1 MKILNSMRKRAQNGD
16 ILSVAGGRKLLLVIG
31 VSALAVMFCVMLA
44 LAQRPRRLEQNV
56 IRLKAG
62 DDLQAALKVARFG
75 DTIVLQA
82 GATYVGPIIL
92 PFKGAGSGTDADYI
106 TIRTSQLEAISNTDE
121 RVKPGLQARAMPKI
135 VAPRENVAVGTEP
148 KAHHYRFVG
157 VEFLPAANASYVYNV
172 IELGSS
178 DYKSLDQFPHH
189 LIFDRC
195 YVHSPGLNRAR
206 RGFALNS
213 AETSIVNSHVSGFAG
228 AGDETQAIAG
238 WNGPG
243 PFHIINNYLE
253 GAGEVVLIGG
263 ADPSIPN
270 LVPSDIEFRRNYLRK
285 PKEWLGRATIKGTF
299 ELKNA
304 RRVVIEG
311 NLIESEILT
320 TAIVL
325 TVRNQGG
332 KAPWSTIED
341 VEISNNVVRH
351 ASSGINI
358 LGSDNEHRSQEA
370 KRIRIVN
377 NLIEDVVVSDP
388 NNIPYFLQVNGGQQI
403 TVAHNTVQQ
412 AGNII
417 TGYGSPAKSFIF
429 RDNIVQINRYG
440 IVCLA
445 DGSECGRENLF
456 CNCFPGGVFK
466 GNVFADNLG
475 AAANDRLESKY
486 PAGNYFVSSYQKI
499 GFTDFAHGNWRL
511 GAASKTRRRGSDG
524 RDPGVDL
531 DALIAAGAM
540 AARAGTRFGT
550 R

>member
-1 MKILNSMRKRAQNGD
+1 MK
-16 ILSVAGGRKLLLVIG
+16 VADGNWRLVLRLVAFGAVLVASLAFVLGERSQSQATRPGR
-31 VSALAVMFCVMLA
+31 
-44 LAQRPRRLEQNV
+44 QRV
-56 IRLKAG
+56 TTLKAG
-62 DDLQAALKVARFG
+62 DDLQAALVSARFG
-75 DTIVLQA
+75 DTIILQA
-82 GATYVGPIIL
+82 GTTFTGPIIL
-92 PFKGAGSGTDADYI
+92 PFKGGGSGTDADYI
-106 TIRTSQLEAISNTDE
+106 TIRTSELSGIANDAE
-121 RVKPGLQARAMPKI
+121 RVKPALHARAMPKI
-135 VAPRENVAVGTEP
+135 TAPQEKAAVGTEP
-148 KAHHYRFVG
+148 LAHHYKFVG
-157 VEFLPAANASYVYNV
+157 VEFLPASNASYVYNV
-172 IELGSS
+172 IDLGSS
-178 DYKSLDQFPHH
+178 DYTSTLQFPHH

-195 YVHSPGLNRAR
+195 YIHSPGLNRAR

-243 PFHIINNYLE
+243 PFHIVNNYLE

-263 ADPSIPN
+263 ADPAVPN
-270 LVPSDIEFRRNYLRK
+270 LVPSDIEVRRNYLRK
-285 PKEWLGRATIKGTF
+285 PREWSGRATIKGTF

-341 VEISNNVVRH
+341 VEIKNNIVRH
-351 ASSGINI
+351 ASTGINI

-377 NLIEDVVVSDP
+377 NLLVEIVADRPD
-388 NNIPYFLQVNGGQQI
+388 NIPYFLQTNGGRQI
-403 TVAHNTVQQ
+403 TVAHNTVEQ

-417 TGYGSPAKSFIF
+417 TAYGAPARDFIF
-429 RDNIVQINRYG
+429 RDNIVQFNRYG

-445 DGSECGRENLF
+445 EGSGCGRENIF
-456 CNCFPGGVFK
+456 CTCFPGGVFK
-466 GNVFADNLG
+466 GNVIADNLG
-475 AAANDRLESKY
+475 AAASDHVEEKY
-486 PAGNYFVSSYQKI
+486 PAGNYFVSSFQRI
-499 GFTDFAHGNWRL
+499 GFADFAQGDWRL
-511 GAASKTRRRGSDG
+511 EATSRTRRRASDG
-524 RDPGVDL
+524 SDPGVNF
-531 DALIAAGAM
+531 DALVAAGAI
-540 AARAGTRFGT
+540 AAREGGRFGT

>member
-1 MKILNSMRKRAQNGD
+1 MKIANEKWRMVRLGA
-16 ILSVAGGRKLLLVIG
+16 LAAALLASVAFVFGERSQSQMSRQRVIT
-31 VSALAVMFCVMLA
+31 
-44 LAQRPRRLEQNV
+44 
-56 IRLKAG
+56 LKAG
-62 DDLQAALKVARFG
+62 DDLQAALRSARFG

-82 GATYVGPIIL
+82 GATFTGPILL
-92 PFKGAGSGTDADYI
+92 PFKGPGSGTDADYI
-106 TIRTSQLEAISNTDE
+106 TIRTSDMSGIANDAE
-121 RVKPGLQARAMPKI
+121 RIKPALHARAMPKI
-135 VAPRENVAVGTEP
+135 VAPREKPAIGTEP
-148 KAHHYRFVG
+148 RAHHYKFVG
-157 VEFLPAANASYVYNV
+157 VEFLPASNASYVYNV
-172 IELGSS
+172 IELGGS
-178 DYKSLDQFPHH
+178 DYTSTHQFPHH

-243 PFHIINNYLE
+243 PFHIVNNYLE

-263 ADPSIPN
+263 ADPSVPN
-270 LVPSDIEFRRNYLRK
+270 LVPSDIEIRRNHLRK
-285 PKEWLGRATIKGTF
+285 PLEWNRRALIKGTF

-341 VEISNNVVRH
+341 VEIRNNIVRH
-351 ASSGINI
+351 ASTGINI
-358 LGSDNEHRSQEA
+358 LGTDNEQRSQEA

-377 NLIEDVVVSDP
+377 NLLVGIIADSPD
-388 NNIPYFLQVNGGQQI
+388 NIPYFLQINGGQQI

-417 TGYGSPAKSFIF
+417 TAYGAPSRNFVF
-429 RDNIVQINRYG
+429 RDNIVQFNRYG
-440 IVCLA
+440 IVCLTE
-445 DGSECGRENLF
+445 GSGCGRENIF
-456 CNCFPGGVFK
+456 CICFPGGVFK
-466 GNVFADNLG
+466 GNVIADNLG
-475 AAANDRLESKY
+475 AAANDRGEEKY
-486 PAGNYFVSSYQKI
+486 PAGNYFVSSFQRI
-499 GFTDFAHGNWRL
+499 GFNDFAHGDWRL
-511 GAASKTRRRGSDG
+511 GATSKTRRRASDG
-524 RDPGVDL
+524 TDPGVNL
-531 DALIAAGAM
+531 DALVAAGAM
-540 AARAGTRFGT
+540 AAREGARF
-550 R
+550 